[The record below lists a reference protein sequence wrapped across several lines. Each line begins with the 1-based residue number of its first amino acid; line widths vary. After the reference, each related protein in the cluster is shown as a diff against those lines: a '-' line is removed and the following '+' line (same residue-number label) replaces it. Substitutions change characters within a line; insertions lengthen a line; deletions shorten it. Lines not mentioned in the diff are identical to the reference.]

1 MYMLKLI
8 ASKVPHTQQVYDV
21 QPFEIMKAEWMH
33 APRVIMMFQP
43 ATRSILVEL
52 NQHVFTKKRCI
63 HDNFTMVPWTAR
75 YLHMPNE
82 PHLMLKLDICTP

>member
-1 MYMLKLI
+1 MYMYMLKLI

-43 ATRSILVEL
+43 ATRSIAEL
-52 NQHVFTKKRCI
+52 PFTANAHPGVVQRP
-63 HDNFTMVPWTAR
+63 TVLT
-75 YLHMPNE
+75 
-82 PHLMLKLDICTP
+82 KLEGFV